1 MYFIIDKY
9 FYIFVFIYINNMS
22 TAFYPLGMST
32 YNNRLPQGGYESWK
46 GSGLFSNP
54 VGITSGNLRP
64 LTNKDPANDAIYKV
78 GSTRPLKWQ
87 YRRGISVPVPIPVSV
102 SGSGSNKNQNIYND
116 VETYYYSDREVKSS
130 IRDRMVAQLMDQPGR
145 FSVKENKI
153 NEISGNLQLNKDC
166 KTCKGI
172 GLVSGWYPINN
183 LSEKPEP
190 NVTNP
195 LLCCNEERKAL
206 KRVLPANTNLPKNY
220 YTTNYQYLFNRCQTF
235 DQRAFNFVSGTKDPK
250 ISKEYPG
257 ISLLSKPGEP
267 LSYLNLYVANCN
279 PNGEISTAADIDIIN
294 RIAYILFNEK
304 IITNEQ
310 YTNYKNLYLYTI
322 PGLFDFI
329 NTLPNPTKEKSI
341 AIATEILY
349 NPYTGT
355 VIQGPSNPRG
365 CKLVEYK
372 PNNPQ
377 YATQGAVSSSTR
389 ILKLNVTTIEKNAAS
404 FKKRQAIDVLNTAGT
419 SPAVPFIYKT
429 KVPYC
434 NPGLYIKNGN
444 PKTCFRGKNDSTYT
458 PYDPSY
464 SFGNVVNQLSD
475 MTTIIG

>member
-1 MYFIIDKY
+1 
-9 FYIFVFIYINNMS
+9 MS

-46 GSGLFSNP
+46 GSGVFSNP

-64 LTNKDPANDAIYKV
+64 LTNKDPANDAIYKA

-87 YRRGISVPVPIPVSV
+87 YRRGISVPVPIPVLVTDIST
-102 SGSGSNKNQNIYND
+102 GSEI
-116 VETYYYSDREVKSS
+116 ETYYYSDREVKTS

-145 FSVKENKI
+145 YSVKENKI
-153 NEISGNLQLNKDC
+153 NEISGTLQLEKDC

-183 LSEKPEP
+183 LTEKPQA

-195 LLCCNEERKAL
+195 LLCCNEQKKAL
-206 KRVLPANTNLPKNY
+206 NRVKPANTNLPKNY

-235 DQRAFNFVSGTKDPK
+235 DQRAFNFVTGTKDPK
-250 ISKEYPG
+250 ITEEYPG
-257 ISLLSKPGEP
+257 ISRLSKPGEP

-294 RIAYILFNEK
+294 RIAFILFNEN
-304 IITNEQ
+304 IITQEQ

-322 PGLFDFI
+322 PGLFDFF
-329 NTLPNPTKEKSI
+329 NTLPTATKDKSI

-377 YATQGAVSSSTR
+377 FAKQGAVSSSTR
-389 ILKLNVTTIEKNAAS
+389 TLKLNVTTIETNAAS
-404 FKKRQAIDVLNTAGT
+404 FKKRQAIDVLNSSG
-419 SPAVPFIYKT
+419 SNPAIPFIYKT

-434 NPGLYIKNGN
+434 TAK
-444 PKTCFRGKNDSTYT
+444 KCFRGQNDPIYSL
-458 PYDPSY
+458 YDPSY
-464 SFGNVVNQLSD
+464 SFGNGANQLSD